1 MQKKTS
7 RYGQPATDLILKLFE
22 SIHPLSDDLK
32 QLIEMHSYV
41 IDVKAGVR
49 LVDIGQVQKQI
60 YFILQ
65 GGVHSYYIDPKGNE
79 ISSWLLY
86 EGDLAIAVYS
96 FFSQKPSFEAIETL
110 EPCSLLVLS
119 YEKLNELYYKI
130 PEFNFIGRVLT
141 ERYYIK
147 SEEKANELRM
157 LSAVERYRNL
167 IERYPEVLKR
177 TPLGIVASYLGIT
190 RSTLSRVRAKV

>member
-1 MQKKTS
+1 MQKKTN
-7 RYGQPATDLILKLFE
+7 RYSQSATDLIVKLFE
-22 SIHPLSDDLK
+22 SIHPLSNDLK
-32 QLIEMHSYV
+32 QLIETHSYV

-49 LVDIGQVQKQI
+49 LIDIGQVQKQI

-65 GGVHSYYIDPKGNE
+65 GGVHTYYIDPAGNE

-86 EGDLAIAVYS
+86 EGELAIAVYS

-110 EPCSLLVLS
+110 EPCRLLVLS
-119 YEKLNELYYKI
+119 YEKLNELYHTF

-157 LSAVERYRNL
+157 LPAVDRYRNL
-167 IERYPEVLKR
+167 VERYPEILKR

-190 RSTLSRVRAKV
+190 QSTLSRIRAKV

>member
-1 MQKKTS
+1 MQKKTN
-7 RYGQPATDLILKLFE
+7 RYSQSATDLIVKLFE

-32 QLIEMHSYV
+32 QLIETHSYV

-49 LVDIGQVQKQI
+49 LTDIGQVQKQI

-65 GGVHSYYIDPKGNE
+65 GGVHTYYIDPAGNE

-86 EGDLAIAVYS
+86 EGELAIAVYS

-110 EPCSLLVLS
+110 EPCRLLVLS
-119 YEKLNELYYKI
+119 SEKLNELYHKF
-130 PEFNFIGRVLT
+130 PELNFIGRVLT

-157 LSAVERYRNL
+157 LPAVDRYRNL
-167 IERYPEVLKR
+167 VERYPEILKR
-177 TPLGIVASYLGIT
+177 TPLGIVAPYLGIT
-190 RSTLSRVRAKV
+190 QSTLSRIRAKV

>member
-7 RYGQPATDLILKLFE
+7 KYNQPPSDMILKLFE

-41 IDVKAGVR
+41 IDVKARVR
-49 LVDIGQVQKQI
+49 LIDIGQVQKQI
-60 YFILQ
+60 YFILK
-65 GGVHSYYIDPKGNE
+65 GGVRSYYIDPTGNE

-110 EPCSLLVLS
+110 EPCQLLVLS
-119 YEKLNELYYKI
+119 YEKLIELYHKF

-157 LSAVERYRNL
+157 LSAAERYRNL

>member
-1 MQKKTS
+1 MQKKTN
-7 RYGQPATDLILKLFE
+7 RYSQSATDLIVKLFE

-32 QLIEMHSYV
+32 QLIEKHSYV

-49 LVDIGQVQKQI
+49 LIDIGQVQKQI

-65 GGVHSYYIDPKGNE
+65 GGVHTYYIDPAGNE

-86 EGDLAIAVYS
+86 EGELAIAVYS

-110 EPCSLLVLS
+110 EPCRLLVLS
-119 YEKLNELYYKI
+119 YEKLNELYHKFS
-130 PEFNFIGRVLT
+130 EFNFIGRVLT

-157 LSAVERYRNL
+157 LPAVERYRNL
-167 IERYPEVLKR
+167 VERYPELLKR

-190 RSTLSRVRAKV
+190 QSTLSRIRAKV

>member
-1 MQKKTS
+1 MQKKTN
-7 RYGQPATDLILKLFE
+7 RYSQLATDLIVKLFE
-22 SIHPLSDDLK
+22 SIHPLSNDLK
-32 QLIEMHSYV
+32 QLIETHSYV

-49 LVDIGQVQKQI
+49 LIDIGQVQKQI

-65 GGVHSYYIDPKGNE
+65 GGVHTYYIDPAGNE

-86 EGDLAIAVYS
+86 EGELAIAVYS

-110 EPCSLLVLS
+110 EPCRLLVLS
-119 YEKLNELYYKI
+119 YEKLNELYHTF

-157 LSAVERYRNL
+157 LPAVDRYRNL
-167 IERYPEVLKR
+167 VERYPEILKR

-190 RSTLSRVRAKV
+190 QSTLSRIRAKV

>member
-1 MQKKTS
+1 MQKKTN
-7 RYGQPATDLILKLFE
+7 RYSQSATDLIVKLFE

-32 QLIEMHSYV
+32 QLIETHSYV

-49 LVDIGQVQKQI
+49 LTDIGQVQKQI

-65 GGVHSYYIDPKGNE
+65 GGVHTYYIDPAGNE
-79 ISSWLLY
+79 ICSWLLY
-86 EGDLAIAVYS
+86 EGELAIAVYS

-110 EPCSLLVLS
+110 EPCRLLVLS
-119 YEKLNELYYKI
+119 YEKLNELYHKF

-147 SEEKANELRM
+147 SEKKANELRM
-157 LSAVERYRNL
+157 LPAVDRYRNL
-167 IERYPEVLKR
+167 VERYPEILKR

-190 RSTLSRVRAKV
+190 RSTLSRIRAKV

>member
-1 MQKKTS
+1 MQKYS
-7 RYGQPATDLILKLFE
+7 QSATDLIVKLFE

-32 QLIEMHSYV
+32 QLIETHSYV

-49 LVDIGQVQKQI
+49 LIDIGQVQKQI

-65 GGVHSYYIDPKGNE
+65 GGVHSYYIDPAGNK

-86 EGDLAIAVYS
+86 EGELAIAVYS

-119 YEKLNELYYKI
+119 YEKLNELYHQF

-157 LSAVERYRNL
+157 LPAVDRYRNL
-167 IERYPEVLKR
+167 VERYPEILKR

-190 RSTLSRVRAKV
+190 RSTLSRIRAKV

>member
-1 MQKKTS
+1 MQKKTN
-7 RYGQPATDLILKLFE
+7 RDNQPAADLILKLFE

-32 QLIEMHSYV
+32 LLIETHSYV
-41 IDVKAGVR
+41 IDVEAKVR
-49 LVDIGQVQKQI
+49 LIDIGKVQKQI

-65 GGVHSYYIDPKGNE
+65 GGVRSYYIDPAGNE
-79 ISSWLLY
+79 ISSWLLF
-86 EGDLAIAVYS
+86 EGELAIAVYS
-96 FFSQKPSFEAIETL
+96 FFSQKPSFEALETL

-119 YEKLNELYYKI
+119 YAKLNELYHQF

-141 ERYYIK
+141 ERYYIQ

-157 LSAVERYRNL
+157 LPAIERYRNL
-167 IERYPEVLKR
+167 IERYPAVLKR

-190 RSTLSRVRAKV
+190 QSTLSRIRAKV

>member
-1 MQKKTS
+1 
-7 RYGQPATDLILKLFE
+7 
-22 SIHPLSDDLK
+22 
-32 QLIEMHSYV
+32 LIE
-41 IDVKAGVR
+41 
-49 LVDIGQVQKQI
+49 
-60 YFILQ
+60 
-65 GGVHSYYIDPKGNE
+65 
-79 ISSWLLY
+79 LY
-86 EGDLAIAVYS
+86 HK
-96 FFSQKPSFEAIETL
+96 F
-110 EPCSLLVLS
+110 
-119 YEKLNELYYKI
+119 

-157 LSAVERYRNL
+157 LPAAERYRNL

>member
-1 MQKKTS
+1 MQKKTN
-7 RYGQPATDLILKLFE
+7 RYSQSATDLIVKLFE

-32 QLIEMHSYV
+32 QLIETHSYV

-49 LVDIGQVQKQI
+49 LTDIGQVQKQI

-65 GGVHSYYIDPKGNE
+65 GGVHTYYIDPAGNE

-86 EGDLAIAVYS
+86 EGELAIAVYS

-110 EPCSLLVLS
+110 EPCRLLVLS
-119 YEKLNELYYKI
+119 SEKLNGLYHKFPEL
-130 PEFNFIGRVLT
+130 NFIGRVLT

-157 LSAVERYRNL
+157 LPAVDRYRNL
-167 IERYPEVLKR
+167 VERYPEILKR

-190 RSTLSRVRAKV
+190 QSTLSRIRAKV